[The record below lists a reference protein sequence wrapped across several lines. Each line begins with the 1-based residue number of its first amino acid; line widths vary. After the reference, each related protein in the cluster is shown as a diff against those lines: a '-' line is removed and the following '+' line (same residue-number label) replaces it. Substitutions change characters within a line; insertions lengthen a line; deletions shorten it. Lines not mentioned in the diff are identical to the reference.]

1 MANPIDTEQEQVEYG
16 SLASLSE
23 DLVYRL
29 PGCSD
34 LMVRKTLQEVYRD
47 FCSRSWCLSFTESG
61 ETPEDGAYYIP
72 RRIGSLSHVA
82 EVSVG
87 RRVLEQGRDWTLSRT
102 PSPVVFLRL
111 RPCRAFHQTHPRHP
125 EVEEDCMRHGCRA
138 ERERVRVKWVEIPGI
153 GCERCPGWFL
163 ERHGDAICHGV
174 LAKLMSMTGRA
185 WSDQAQA
192 SSELVQYENAVNF
205 ANAEYYGGP
214 ISSPNAAMPLDLL

>member
-47 FCSRSWCLSFTESG
+47 FCSRSWCLSFTDVDEF
-61 ETPEDGAYYIP
+61 PKDGAYDIR
-72 RRIGSLSHVA
+72 RRIGALSHVA

-87 RRVLEQGRDWTLSRT
+87 RHVLEQGRDWTLSRS
-102 PSPVVFLRL
+102 PAPVVFIANRHGHIV
-111 RPCRAFHQTHPRHP
+111 HQTHPRHP
-125 EVEEDCMRHGCRA
+125 ELDDPCRMHDRHA
-138 ERERVRVKWVEIPGI
+138 ERERVRVKWVEVPGM

-205 ANAEYYGGP
+205 AKAEYYGAP
-214 ISSPNAAMPLDLL
+214 SSSPNAALPLDLL